1 MSDELF
7 EVAFS
12 GQIND
17 DADLNEVKAKVGK
30 MFNADESK
38 LEQLFSG
45 KRIIIKKNIDQQTAS
60 KYQAA
65 LERAGAKCE
74 VISQSPHEAPAANS
88 DTAPAPSSVTAAPT
102 PPVAPAPPA
111 APKAP
116 VDYGDVTPP
125 PQIDPLG
132 IRGDQIEGLSASIAP
147 VGSELQDEIKAVAA
161 PAIDTS
167 GLEVAPVGSDIGS
180 GKKDPDPP
188 PPDTAGLSMA
198 D

>member
-17 DADLNEVKAKVGK
+17 GADLNEVKAKVGK
-30 MFNADESK
+30 MFNADEVK

-45 KRIIIKKNIDQQTAS
+45 RRIIIKKNIDQQTAS

-65 LERAGAKCE
+65 LERVGARCE
-74 VISQSPHEAPAANS
+74 VISPSANEAPTS
-88 DTAPAPSSVTAAPT
+88 DSDPAPAPSPVTAAP

-111 APKAP
+111 TPKAP

-125 PQIDPLG
+125 PQTDPLG
-132 IRGDQIEGLSASIAP
+132 ISGDQIEDLSATIAP
-147 VGSELQDEIKAVAA
+147 VGSDLQDEIKTVAP

-167 GLEVAPVGSDIGS
+167 SLEVAPVGSDIGS

-188 PPDTAGLSMA
+188 PPDTTGLSMA